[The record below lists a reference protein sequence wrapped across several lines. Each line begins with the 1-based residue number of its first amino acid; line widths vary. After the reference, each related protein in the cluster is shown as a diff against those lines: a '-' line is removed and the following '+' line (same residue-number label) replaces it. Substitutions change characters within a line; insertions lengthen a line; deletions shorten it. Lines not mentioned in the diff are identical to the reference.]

1 MIHRRMDNDKPYTYK
16 NVVGAILLYVR
27 EKKHKMALRQSPDA
41 GAWADQNRWRSQAM
55 RRMFRMA

>member
-1 MIHRRMDNDKPYTYK
+1 MDNNKPYTYK
-16 NVVGAILLYVR
+16 NVGCVILLYVR